1 MATPVKLSDQLVDD
15 AKKVAAAEHRSV
27 PKQIEYY
34 YRIARAAEEN
44 PELSFALVR
53 ELLKSKA
60 EAPSGEYKFDE

>member
-1 MATPVKLSDQLVDD
+1 VATPVKLSDQLVED
-15 AKKVAAAEHRSV
+15 AKRVAVVEHRSL

-34 YRIARAAEEN
+34 YQIARTAEQN